1 MNTATAEKQN
11 KIMYISQAE
20 NFSKIPGSPVAYW
33 ISKQFLNIFDSPS
46 FYDMSISDGKNV
58 TGDNDRFLRL
68 LWEVDASKVGVGEK
82 YLKYLKGGPYRKWY
96 GNVEYLIDWSATAR
110 DFYHKDKVSRI
121 IPEYLWYR
129 EGISWTLIASTAPS
143 FRYKMKD
150 STFDGGGLTI
160 FLKDDTYLKYYMAM
174 FNSSVFPELE
184 KILNPTLNLL
194 VKDIRSIP
202 MIIKKDRKEKIDCLV
217 ERNIKAA
224 QDDWNSFETSWDFKK
239 HPLI

>member
-68 LWEVDASKVGVGEK
+68 LWESATLQKLVLGKK

-96 GNVEYLIDWSATAR
+96 GNVEYLIDWSA
-110 DFYHKDKVSRI
+110 D
-121 IPEYLWYR
+121 R
-129 EGISWTLIASTAPS
+129 EG
-143 FRYKMKD
+143 
-150 STFDGGGLTI
+150 
-160 FLKDDTYLKYYMAM
+160 FL
-174 FNSSVFPELE
+174 S
-184 KILNPTLNLL
+184 
-194 VKDIRSIP
+194 
-202 MIIKKDRKEKIDCLV
+202 
-217 ERNIKAA
+217 
-224 QDDWNSFETSWDFKK
+224 QG
-239 HPLI
+239 